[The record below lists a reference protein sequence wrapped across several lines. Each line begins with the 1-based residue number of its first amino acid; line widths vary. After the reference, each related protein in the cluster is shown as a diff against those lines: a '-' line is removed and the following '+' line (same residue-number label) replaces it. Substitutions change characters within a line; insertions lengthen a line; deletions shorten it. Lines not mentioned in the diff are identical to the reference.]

1 MALSFDRSRPGFWLS
16 ALAHGSLL
24 AAGLLAFAVE
34 KLPDSEEGIPVE
46 MITDNQVSEITR
58 GQTDA
63 AAVQPTPKPRVDRQ
77 AETRVERAPGEAK
90 TDAPAPPKRPVDAK
104 VADEDVEPAPVPP
117 KRPEIAKAEP
127 PPPPARPDTS
137 KADAAKAEAAK
148 AEAAAAKAE
157 AAAAKAVKLALRED
171 AEEKAAADKAR
182 LDAKARA
189 ESKAKAEADAK
200 AAAAKADAKAKA
212 EADAK
217 ADLDRK
223 IKEAEAKEAA
233 EADAKAKAEQRRKL
247 AEAKTKADAKA
258 KAEAEAK
265 ARRQAEAADKFSPGD
280 ISKLLN
286 NKAPSQSTG
295 STGSEVQR
303 TASLGT
309 ATGTAARLNPSQRDQ
324 IAGVIREQLI
334 RCWQPPIAVQSVAK
348 PPTAVV
354 RLDLRQDGSLA
365 AEPSVVNSSSDP
377 LFGAVR
383 DSALRA
389 TRRCAPLRIPSQFAP
404 FYQDWKDLV
413 VDFDPKEMG

>member
-24 AAGLLAFAVE
+24 AAGLLAFAV
-34 KLPDSEEGIPVE
+34 VRVAH
-46 MITDNQVSEITR
+46 QVSEITR

-63 AAVQPTPKPRVDRQ
+63 AAVQPNPKPRVDRQ

-157 AAAAKAVKLALRED
+157 AVKLALRED

-189 ESKAKAEADAK
+189 ES
-200 AAAAKADAKAKA
+200 
-212 EADAK
+212 
-217 ADLDRK
+217 
-223 IKEAEAKEAA
+223 
-233 EADAKAKAEQRRKL
+233 
-247 AEAKTKADAKA
+247 KA

-354 RLDLRQDGSLA
+354 RLGLRQDGSLS